1 MDRYCGID
9 WADDHHDIAVIDDT
23 GTVLAKERVRNDADG
38 FARQLEILADAGDSP
53 EDPIPI
59 AIAIETDRGLW
70 VAALRATDRVV
81 YAINPLSASRYR
93 SQRTV
98 SGAKSDAADAVM
110 LANILRLDA
119 DSHRQIP
126 DDTDLA
132 RAIKVFARAQQDA
145 VWARTALGNQ
155 IRSLLKDYFPTALT
169 AFDGLSGGGITRADA
184 RAVLIAAP
192 TPDAAAK
199 LTLVRLRALL
209 RKAGRQRNV
218 DAAAARLRE
227 VFRAEQLR
235 QPELVEH
242 AMGIHLQSLVQRLDA
257 ACNAV
262 ATLTAATTEHFERH
276 PDAKIITSFPGL
288 AAVSGA
294 RLLAEIGDDRT
305 RFADA
310 RGLKAYAGASPV
322 TRASGKRTVVMHRQ
336 IKNNRL
342 ASVGSF
348 WTLVAIQ
355 SSPGA
360 REHFDRRRTSGDWSR
375 QAQRHLFGKL
385 LGQLHTCL
393 RTRQNYDELRAFP
406 LAPVIAA

>member
-1 MDRYCGID
+1 MDRFCGID
-9 WADDHHDIAVIDDT
+9 WADDHHDIAIIDDT
-23 GTVLAKERVRNDADG
+23 GAVLVKERVANDAGG
-38 FARQLEILADAGDSP
+38 FARQIQMLADAGDTA
-53 EDPIPI
+53 EDPIPV
-59 AIAIETDRGLW
+59 AIETDRGLW
-70 VAALRATDRVV
+70 VTALRATGRPI

-110 LANILRLDA
+110 LASILRLDRS
-119 DSHRQIP
+119 SHRPIP

-132 RAIKVFARAQQDA
+132 RAIKVLARAQQDA

-155 IRSLLKDYFPTALT
+155 IRSLLKDYFPAALT
-169 AFDGLSGGGITRADA
+169 AYDALSGGGITRADA
-184 RAVLIAAP
+184 RMILAAAP
-192 TPDAAAK
+192 TPGAAAK
-199 LTLVRLRALL
+199 LTPVKLRALL

-218 DAAAARLRE
+218 DADTARLRE
-227 VFRAEQLR
+227 VFRTSQLR

-242 AMGIHLQSLVQRLDA
+242 AMGIQLRTLVQRLDA
-257 ACNAV
+257 ACAAV
-262 ATLTAATTEHFERH
+262 EALTAATTEHFERH
-276 PDAKIITSFPGL
+276 PDSEIITSFPGL

-360 REHFDRRRTSGDWSR
+360 REHFDRRRTAGDWSR

-393 RTRQNYDELRAFP
+393 RTRQAYDELRAFP
-406 LAPVIAA
+406 GAPVLAA

>member
-1 MDRYCGID
+1 MDRFCGID
-9 WADDHHDIAVIDDT
+9 WADDHHDIAVIDDA
-23 GTVLAKERVRNDADG
+23 GTVLVKGRVSNDAAG
-38 FARQLEILADAGDSP
+38 FARQLEMLADAGDSP
-53 EDPIPI
+53 EDPIP
-59 AIAIETDRGLW
+59 IAIETDRGLW

-93 SQRTV
+93 SQRTM

-110 LANILRLDA
+110 LAHILRLDRP
-119 DSHRQIP
+119 SHRAIP

-132 RAIKVFARAQQDA
+132 RAIKVLARAQQDA

-155 IRSLLKDYFPTALT
+155 IRSLLKDYFPAALT
-169 AFDGLSGGGITRADA
+169 AFDALSGGGITRADA
-184 RAVLIAAP
+184 RTVLAAAP
-192 TPDAAAK
+192 TPGAAAK
-199 LTLVRLRALL
+199 LTPVRMRALL
-209 RKAGRQRNV
+209 KKAGRQRNV
-218 DAAAARLRE
+218 DADAARLRE
-227 VFRAEQLR
+227 VFRTSQLR
-235 QPELVEH
+235 QPELVEN
-242 AMGIHLQSLVQRLDA
+242 AMGIQLRTLVQRLDA
-257 ACNAV
+257 ACAAV
-262 ATLTAATTEHFERH
+262 EDLTAATTEHFERH
-276 PDAKIITSFPGL
+276 PDAEIITSFPGL

-310 RGLKAYAGASPV
+310 RGLRAYAGASPV

-360 REHFDRRRTSGDWSR
+360 REHYDRRRAAGDWSR
-375 QAQRHLFGKL
+375 QAQRHLYAKL
-385 LGQLHTCL
+385 LGQLYSCI
-393 RTRQNYDELRAFP
+393 RAGQAYDELRAFP
-406 LAPVIAA
+406 RNPAAAA

>member
-1 MDRYCGID
+1 MGRYCGID
-9 WADDHHDIAVIDDT
+9 WADDHHDIAIIDDT
-23 GTVLAKERVRNDADG
+23 GTVLVKERVGNDADG
-38 FARQLEILADAGDSP
+38 FARQLELLAEAGDSP
-53 EDPIPI
+53 EDPIPV
-59 AIAIETDRGLW
+59 AIETDRGLW
-70 VAALRATDRVV
+70 VAALRATGRVV

-110 LANILRLDA
+110 LANILRLDYS
-119 DSHRQIP
+119 SHRPIP
-126 DDTDLA
+126 NDTDLA
-132 RAIKVFARAQQDA
+132 RAIKVLARAQQDA

-155 IRSLLKDYFPTALT
+155 IRSLLKDFFPAALT
-169 AFDGLSGGGITRADA
+169 AFDSLSGGGITRADA
-184 RAVLIAAP
+184 RTVLAAAP
-192 TPDAAAK
+192 TPESGARLTPAK
-199 LTLVRLRALL
+199 LRALL

-218 DAAAARLRE
+218 DADAARLRE
-227 VFRAEQLR
+227 ILRHEQLR
-235 QPELVEH
+235 QPAAVER
-242 AMGIHLQSLVQRLDA
+242 AMGIHLQTLVQRLDS
-257 ACNAV
+257 ACTAV
-262 ATLTAATTEHFERH
+262 ETLTAAATEHFERH
-276 PDAKIITSFPGL
+276 PDAQIITSFPGL
-288 AAVSGA
+288 ANVSGA

-322 TRASGKRTVVMHRQ
+322 TRASGKRTVVLHRQ

-355 SSPGA
+355 NSSGA
-360 REHFDRRRTSGDWSR
+360 RGHFDRRRAAGDWSR

-393 RTRQNYDELRAFP
+393 RTRQVYDELRAFP
-406 LAPVIAA
+406 GAPALAA